1 MEKEIRTNFHTH
13 TFRCGHAVGDIEDY
27 VKEAVLLG
35 FKDLGISDH
44 IFLPDIKHPQMRGD
58 YSLLEEYIDTFLKVK
73 RKYSSLINLYLGFES
88 EYMSRFESYY
98 QSLFNR
104 YNFDY
109 LILGQHFLYDEK
121 GKVNRYFTDER
132 INDIDGIRRYKDD
145 LIAGMKKGYFLYVCH
160 PDLFISY
167 VDNIDDD
174 IKELIMNGASS
185 IEKIIDCSIS
195 LDIPL
200 ELNLG
205 GLNFNSFYSVIRGT
219 YSYPNHLFW
228 KRVGEKKAKV
238 VVGFD
243 AHRPDELKVHPEW
256 FLKRFISAHNLN
268 IVDPKDVLF
277 LKKNK
282 KEV

>member
-1 MEKEIRTNFHTH
+1 MARKKYWSIYPILEYDAEYNAVLGARTN
-13 TFRCGHAVGDIEDY
+13 GKSYGI
-27 VKEAVLLG
+27 KEFLLKEVW
-35 FKDLGISDH
+35 KDHDK
-44 IFLPDIKHPQMRGD
+44 P
-58 YSLLEEYIDTFLKVK
+58 
-73 RKYSSLINLYLGFES
+73 ES
-88 EYMSRFESYY
+88 ER
-98 QSLFNR
+98 
-104 YNFDY
+104 
-109 LILGQHFLYDEK
+109 K
-121 GKVNRYFTDER
+121 GKFCY
-132 INDIDGIRRYKDD
+132 IRRYKDD

-174 IKELIMNGASS
+174 IKAVFE
-185 IEKIIDCSIS
+185 EIIDCSIS

-256 FLKRFISAHNLN
+256 FLTRFISAHNLN

>member
-98 QSLFNR
+98 QSLFDK

-132 INDIDGIRRYKDD
+132 INDIDGIRRY
-145 LIAGMKKGYFLYVCH
+145 
-160 PDLFISY
+160 
-167 VDNIDDD
+167 NIDDD
-174 IKELIMNGASS
+174 IKAVFE
-185 IEKIIDCSIS
+185 EIIDCSIS